1 MCELGPC
8 ASSDS
13 PVGHVQEEGAAGRV
27 QLEAQQPLKLRDQH
41 IFICGA
47 HATKLLHEFLV
58 QIDVHALHDQVS
70 RGSGG
75 RTF

>member
-1 MCELGPC
+1 MSRLGPC
-8 ASSDS
+8 ASSVL

-27 QLEAQQPLKLRDQH
+27 KLEAQQPLELRDQY
-41 IFICGA
+41 IFIRGA
-47 HATKLLHEFLV
+47 HATKLLHELLV
-58 QIDVHALHDQVS
+58 QIDVHALHEQVS